1 VSRLCFLRQIR
12 PLVPPFPPVGTVA
25 APCGC
30 PAVPHLHRYYGVVR
44 LLVHL
49 SRPPLASL
57 GESVPPMMR
66 GDGGALLGSW
76 EIPVEACPEL
86 GTPATPVRPRIIGR
100 PSAAFR
106 LVNGVGIATS
116 RVFGAE
122 SSRPASS
129 LCTLRIHQS
138 PDEWQHSLPA
148 CLLDCD
154 RAGLTPAGFQ
164 QEVSPFH
171 LRFLLFQ
178 TFPSAITT
186 SAMSRGHGT
195 YFCNLE
201 HTFPV
206 SACALVCLRECRSCF
221 DDFVS
226 NRMAR
231 APLLH
236 HCGGVAHQTSLRSRS
251 IMMCYANSP
260 PCGEAGSLF
269 S

>member
-25 APCGC
+25 APCGS

-122 SSRPASS
+122 SSRPASL
-129 LCTLRIHQS
+129 LCTLRTHQS

-178 TFPSAITT
+178 TFPSAITMSAVSST
-186 SAMSRGHGT
+186 SLSTRRHALGRRAPFRSRGW
-195 YFCNLE
+195 FCA
-201 HTFPV
+201 FPTLGSLLIV
-206 SACALVCLRECRSCF
+206 RVQNSVRPIHLF
-221 DDFVS
+221 DRNFDHDYDFELPWEGE
-226 NRMAR
+226 RDA
-231 APLLH
+231 
-236 HCGGVAHQTSLRSRS
+236 QSLRR
-251 IMMCYANSP
+251 
-260 PCGEAGSLF
+260 
-269 S
+269 